1 MNHLDL
7 INDACDGQPWD
18 EVHPAVQDEILAQ
31 YIRDEGF
38 DVLVAGVPEARAH
51 HVFTELLAE
60 LVECRNKPLADF
72 STAGRAFAA
81 AAYSLAR
88 AEAEFAVEIL
98 WNEAV
103 DDYWSERP
111 DPDRQY
117 LLNIDGRDRLEG
129 VR

>member
-7 INDACDGQPWD
+7 IRDACDGQQWD
-18 EVHPAVQDEILAQ
+18 EVQPAIQDEILSQ

-38 DVLVAGVPEARAH
+38 DVLIAGVPEARSH

-60 LVECRNKPLADF
+60 LVECRNKPLKDF
-72 STAGRAFAA
+72 NEAGRAFAA

-88 AEAEFAVEIL
+88 VEAEFAVEIL

-111 DPDRQY
+111 DPDAQY
-117 LLNIDGRDRLEG
+117 LLAIDGRDRLEG